1 MLVEATNAPGLSA
14 FNKAER
20 RMFHLSKQ
28 MTGVVLPHD
37 TFGSH
42 LRNGKT
48 VDEELEKKNFE
59 AAGDTLAN
67 LWNDLEIDENPVKA
81 EYIVEPASEEIVR
94 FEVTPSFRSRH
105 VFESQYMTVYM
116 KCDDRTCCSAFRTSV
131 YRFFPHRRMPT
142 LIPIS
147 NTSAGLVAMD
157 LEPDM
162 YKKPIKF
169 LSLAQ
174 RVVMEEALAPDH
186 LVSKYGK
193 NIPYDA
199 YLPSCQD
206 KVESRTCKV
215 CYKYHATKKSFGM
228 HNKIC

>member
-1 MLVEATNAPGLSA
+1 
-14 FNKAER
+14 
-20 RMFHLSKQ
+20 
-28 MTGVVLPHD
+28 
-37 TFGSH
+37 
-42 LRNGKT
+42 

-59 AAGDTLAN
+59 AAGDTPAN

-81 EYIVEPASEEIVR
+81 EYIVEPAGEEIVR

-116 KCDDRTCCSAFRTSV
+116 KCDDRTCYSAFRTSV

-174 RVVMEEALAPDH
+174 RVVMEEALAPITWCQNMAKISH
-186 LVSKYGK
+186 MMPISLLARTKLKVALARYAT
-193 NIPYDA
+193 NITQLRRALECTIRSAKDQRIER
-199 YLPSCQD
+199 L
-206 KVESRTCKV
+206 
-215 CYKYHATKKSFGM
+215 TKRGSV
-228 HNKIC
+228 

>member
-1 MLVEATNAPGLSA
+1 
-14 FNKAER
+14 
-20 RMFHLSKQ
+20 
-28 MTGVVLPHD
+28 
-37 TFGSH
+37 
-42 LRNGKT
+42 
-48 VDEELEKKNFE
+48 
-59 AAGDTLAN
+59 
-67 LWNDLEIDENPVKA
+67 
-81 EYIVEPASEEIVR
+81 
-94 FEVTPSFRSRH
+94 
-105 VFESQYMTVYM
+105 M

-131 YRFFPHRRMPT
+131 YRFFPHRRIPT

-193 NIPYDA
+193 NIPYDT

-215 CYKYHATKKSFGM
+215 CYKHHATKKSLGM
-228 HNKIC
+228 NNKICKRPRTRKADKKRICMSRKKSTFIGDSTDSSEEESVVADLNNSSIQVDETEEDELELETVSCRPTFSTVGDIVQKTFHDDMDMTNKTNKLTVVLEYN